1 VANAMKKLIFTCFVL
16 IFIFFGLGSGVTIYH
31 LLSTT
36 SNLQQLI
43 SLHESE
49 DIRQTLSSSFQKIQ
63 GYIFSSPAY
72 FAENLDEIID
82 NADLVNK
89 TVQQCHDCHHTPE
102 IEAELSDVTSQI
114 KDYQEQLSSLITT
127 VAPGEKRQVHQQT
140 ILDQGNVILN
150 HIQEMVSRAAQTFK
164 SKTDLAMR
172 KIELSYKILA
182 VTILLTILAAIV
194 VAQYLFRRTTKP
206 IDELHTAA
214 MKIAQGKLGYQVDY
228 NGSDEFTQLINTF
241 NSMSAL
247 LAQKE
252 NTIQTS
258 LEKLHQL
265 NLITLHLNESQDMNS
280 ILTSLDAH
288 INGLI
293 GVEHFGILIPDE
305 QNDHFILHFIDTGD
319 ESDKREPIIFS
330 TPEISDAFDITDGK
344 FLIENEP
351 QDKIRAAL
359 RFTEK
364 MSEVKV
370 EKILLAWMH
379 IKDKVNG
386 ALLTI
391 NKIEGDFSEEDARIL
406 SILASNMNMALKNIR
421 LLKKSQFHM
430 QELEKTQYQLIEAEK
445 LTALGTLAGGVAH
458 DFNNILCGMIGYV
471 SLLKKDQD
479 PEGKNFK
486 MLDTIEKAGFRAANL
501 TKQILTFSHREIMDL
516 QPIDANPHIENVAKL
531 LQKTLHKLITIKLE
545 LDESLPQVLSDPAQL
560 ELIIIN
566 LCVNARDAMPSGGQ
580 ILIQSEQV
588 MIDQLFC
595 QEHPEARAGSHIKI
609 SVSDQGQGID
619 KEVLPWIF
627 EPFFTTKNFGQG
639 AGLGLAMVYGIVK
652 NHKGFITVSSIPGQI
667 TTFSIYLPEA
677 APIEQEEELSKE
689 ISKQEL
695 QASILIVDDEEL
707 VSHMLAKHLEN
718 LGCLTFQ
725 AGNGEEALV
734 LLKKHKNKLDLVIL
748 DINMPDMD
756 GKTAYEKLLEI
767 KPDLKVLVASGYSLN
782 ITARELLA
790 KGAAGFIQKPY
801 TLESLTTK
809 IRVVLATPA

>member
-1 VANAMKKLIFTCFVL
+1 MKKLIFTCFVL
-16 IFIFFGLGSGVTIYH
+16 LFIFFGLGSGVTIYH

-36 SNLQQLI
+36 SNLRHLI
-43 SLHESE
+43 SLHEIE
-49 DIRQTLSSSFQKIQ
+49 DIRQTMSFSFQKLQ
-63 GYIFSSPAY
+63 GYAFSSPTY
-72 FAENLDEIID
+72 FADHLDEIIG
-82 NADLVNK
+82 NADLVNN
-89 TVQQCHDCHHTPE
+89 TVQQCHECHHIPE
-102 IEAELSDVTSQI
+102 IEAELNDVTSQI
-114 KDYQEQLSSLITT
+114 KDYREQLSFLITT
-127 VAPGEKRQVHQQT
+127 VASGEQRRERQQT
-140 ILDQGNVILN
+140 ILEQGKVILN
-150 HIQEMVSRAAQTFK
+150 HVQEMVSRAAQTLK

-172 KIELSYKILA
+172 KIDASYKILA
-182 VTILLTILAAIV
+182 VTILLTFLAAII
-194 VAQYLFRRTTKP
+194 VAQYLVRRTIKP

-214 MKIAQGKLGYQVDY
+214 MKIAQGNLGYQADFK
-228 NGSDEFTQLINTF
+228 GSKEFTQLINTF
-241 NSMSAL
+241 NTMSAS

-252 NTIQTS
+252 NTIQAS
-258 LEKLHQL
+258 LEKLRQL
-265 NLITLHLNESQDMNS
+265 NLITLHLNESQDMDS
-280 ILTSLDAH
+280 ILTSLSAN
-288 INGLI
+288 INSLI
-293 GVEHFGILIPDE
+293 EVEYFGILIPDE
-305 QNDHFILHFIDTGD
+305 PNDHFILHLIDTED
-319 ESDKREPIIFS
+319 ESNGREPIIFS
-330 TPEISDAFDITDGK
+330 TPEISEAFDITDGK
-344 FLIENEP
+344 FLLENEP
-351 QDKIRAAL
+351 QDKIKAAL

-364 MSEVKV
+364 LPEVMV

-391 NKIEGDFSEEDARIL
+391 NKKEGNFGEEDARIL
-406 SILASNMNMALKNIR
+406 SILANNINVALENIR
-421 LLKKSQFHM
+421 LLKKSQFQM
-430 QELEKTQYQLIEAEK
+430 QELKKTQYQLIEAEK

-458 DFNNILCGMIGYV
+458 DFNNILCGMIGYI

-501 TKQILTFSHREIMDL
+501 TKQLLTFSYREVMDL
-516 QPIDANPHIENVAKL
+516 HLIDVNPHIENVAKL
-531 LQKTLHKLITIKLE
+531 LQKTLHKLITIKLD
-545 LDESLPQVLSDPAQL
+545 LDESVPQVLSDPAQL

-588 MIDQLFC
+588 MVDQQFC
-595 QEHPEARAGSHIKI
+595 QEHPEARAGAHIKI

-627 EPFFTTKNFGQG
+627 EPFFTTKNFDQG

-652 NHKGFITVSSIPGQI
+652 NQKGFITVSSIPGQE

-718 LGCLTFQ
+718 LGCHTFQ

-734 LLKKHKNKLDLVIL
+734 LLKKHKDKLDLVIL

-756 GKTAYEKLLEI
+756 GKTAYEKLLEM
-767 KPDLKVLVASGYSLN
+767 KPDLKVLVASSYSLN
-782 ITARELLA
+782 ITARDLLA

-809 IRVVLATPA
+809 IRVVLATHA